1 MTTYQVFW
9 AFPTQEASVKCTEA
23 FVEYLTEGKQADKFD
38 GFEIKCRVMD
48 PQNGTGNFVVKADGP
63 QKIWEHTAPW
73 IKDFGVK
80 VEVRVMLTDEEFVQT
95 AKKTGLASQL
105 KNRYVAEIFIFLK
118 KILYYLDF
126 RSLISLL
133 TSNPNTI
140 KHIQ

>member
-1 MTTYQVFW
+1 
-9 AFPTQEASVKCTEA
+9 
-23 FVEYLTEGKQADKFD
+23 
-38 GFEIKCRVMD
+38 MD

>member
-9 AFPTQEASVKCTEA
+9 TFPTQEASVKCTEA

-73 IKDFGVK
+73 IKGFGVK
-80 VEVRVMLTDEEFVQT
+80 VEVRVMLTDEEFVET
-95 AKKTGLASQL
+95 AKKTWLAS
-105 KNRYVAEIFIFLK
+105 
-118 KILYYLDF
+118 
-126 RSLISLL
+126 
-133 TSNPNTI
+133 
-140 KHIQ
+140 